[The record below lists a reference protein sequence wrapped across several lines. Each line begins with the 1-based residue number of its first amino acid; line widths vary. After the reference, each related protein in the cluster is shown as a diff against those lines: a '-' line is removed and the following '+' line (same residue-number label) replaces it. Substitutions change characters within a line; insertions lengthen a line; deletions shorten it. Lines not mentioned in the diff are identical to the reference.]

1 VPRSIIHTLTLPIYL
16 LTALFSTN
24 AQSAIFFVEIGSAL
38 SPVSLSGVQSSQ
50 VQLMRESLGPVYN
63 SNTSEFKYSDINDNI
78 PTTFSL
84 GVIKE
89 RLELKFMHFHF
100 NKSKASLTTN
110 YEFIAYAG
118 NNQAGQFID
127 KNSQASVITS
137 RSISAR
143 SYSMGYINPITSNLS
158 WKPIIGILDWSITDE
173 YNTLTTG
180 QFGSTQNSESDKSAN
195 YNFFFGLDLS
205 YSINDIFSLNFNI
218 NRYKFGTEVVPI
230 EAISFRVTF

>member
-1 VPRSIIHTLTLPIYL
+1 MPRSIIHILTLSIYL
-16 LTALFSTN
+16 LITLFSIN
-24 AQSAIFFVEIGSAL
+24 AQSANYFIEIGSAL
-38 SPVSLSGVQSSQ
+38 SPISLGDVKSNQA
-50 VQLMRESLGPVYN
+50 QLMKESLGPAYH
-63 SNTSEFKYSDINDNI
+63 SNTSEFKYSDINDSI
-78 PTTFSL
+78 PITFSL

-89 RLELKFMHFHF
+89 RLELKFTYFHF
-100 NKSKASLTTN
+100 NKSEAYLTTN

-118 NNQAGQFID
+118 NNQTGQFID

-173 YNTLTTG
+173 YNTFTTG
-180 QFGSTQNSESDKSAN
+180 QFGSTQNSESDKSAS
-195 YNFFFGLDLS
+195 YNFFFGLDIS
-205 YSINDIFSLNFNI
+205 YSINDTFSLNLNI

-230 EAISFRVTF
+230 KAVSFRVTF